1 MIAGFPN
8 STVAR
13 REPRD
18 PDQPHAVQEISW
30 IEPSVGISGAQ
41 ELFERCL
48 QFYDKDKCLI
58 LCKETKKIL
67 LPTLDLHSKLIFI
80 LDIITICD
88 VRTPHR
94 EGSSRSELA

>member
-30 IEPSVGISGAQ
+30 IEPSVGISGTQ

-48 QFYDKDKCLI
+48 QFYDKCLT
-58 LCKETKKIL
+58 LCKEKLFFL
-67 LPTLDLHSKLIFI
+67 LPTKLIVI
-80 LDIITICD
+80 VDIATLCD
-88 VRTPHR
+88 VRTPHL
-94 EGSSRSELA
+94 EGGSRSELAQ

>member
-30 IEPSVGISGAQ
+30 IEPLVGISGAQ

-48 QFYDKDKCLI
+48 QFYDKCLI
-58 LCKETKKIL
+58 LRKETQFFL
-67 LPTLDLHSKLIFI
+67 LATLELHSTLVFI
-80 LDIITICD
+80 VDIITLCD
-88 VRTPHR
+88 VRTHHI
-94 EGSSRSELA
+94 EGSGRSELA

>member
-18 PDQPHAVQEISW
+18 PDQPHKVQEISW

-48 QFYDKDKCLI
+48 QFYDNSLI
-58 LCKETKKIL
+58 LYKETQFFL
-67 LPTLDLHSKLIFI
+67 LPTLELHSKLIVI
-80 LDIITICD
+80 VDIATLCD
-88 VRTPHR
+88 VRTPPH
-94 EGSSRSELA
+94 